1 MGLTVQLTEQAVEYY
16 FLRSKDV
23 HIEDGTAFITLFARL
38 TREVSIRK
46 ENGEQTEVETVWVDI
61 DEMKLEQAPEKAQ
74 ALPNGLQRY
83 ELTPEVFQSL
93 YHVSKYCPNELF
105 YITPYHRESTSEKF
119 IP

>member
-1 MGLTVQLTEQAVEYY
+1 MGQKVQLTEQAIEYF

-23 HIEDGTAFITLFARL
+23 HIEEETAFITLFARL
-38 TREVSIRK
+38 TKEVSVKK
-46 ENGEQTEVETVWVDI
+46 ENGEQTEIETVWVDI
-61 DEMKLEQAPEKAQ
+61 DEMKLEQAPDKAQ

-83 ELTPEVFQSL
+83 EITPEVFQNL
-93 YHVSKYCPNELF
+93 YHISKWSPKDLF